1 MSSFGI
7 TTQTVDDEVA
17 IVAVTGYVDFD
28 AAPALKASLV
38 GCIKAGSS
46 HVVVDLAEAGFID
59 STAIGVLVGALK
71 RLQESGGSLVV
82 VCANENVQSI
92 FELVGLDEVISL
104 HRSRD
109 DAVSA
114 FARAA

>member
-1 MSSFGI
+1 MSAFSI
-7 TTQTVDDEVA
+7 HRETADDEVA
-17 IVAVTGYVDFD
+17 IVSVTGYLDFD
-28 AAPALKASLV
+28 AAPALKHGLV
-38 GCIKAGSS
+38 DCIEAGTG
-46 HVVVDLAEAGFID
+46 HLVVDLTETGFID

-71 RLQESGGSLVV
+71 RLEGSGGSLVV
-82 VCANENVQSI
+82 VCTNENVKSI
-92 FELVGLDEVISL
+92 FELVGLDEVINL

>member
-1 MSSFGI
+1 MSAFSI
-7 TTQTVDDEVA
+7 STETVDDAVA
-17 IVAVTGYVDFD
+17 IVAVTGYLDFD
-28 AAPALKASLV
+28 AAPALKQSLV
-38 GCIKAGSS
+38 DCIKAGTG
-46 HVVVDLAEAGFID
+46 HLVVDLAETGFID
-59 STAIGVLVGALK
+59 STAIGVLVGAQK

-92 FELVGLDEVISL
+92 FELVGLDEVIRL

-109 DAVSA
+109 DAISA

>member
-1 MSSFGI
+1 MSFSI
-7 TTQTVDDEVA
+7 TTETIDDQVA
-17 IVAVTGYVDFD
+17 AVAVTGYVDFD
-28 AAPALKASLV
+28 AAPALKHSLV
-38 GCIKAGSS
+38 DCIEDGRSQL
-46 HVVVDLAEAGFID
+46 VVDLAEAGFID

-92 FELVGLDEVISL
+92 FELVGLDEVITL

-109 DAVSA
+109 DAISA

>member
-1 MSSFGI
+1 MSAFSI
-7 TTQTVDDEVA
+7 RSETVDDEVA
-17 IVAVTGYVDFD
+17 IVSVTGYLDFD
-28 AAPALKASLV
+28 AAPALKHGLV
-38 GCIKAGSS
+38 DCIEAGTG
-46 HVVVDLAEAGFID
+46 HLVVDLTETGFID

-71 RLQESGGSLVV
+71 RLEESGGSLVV
-82 VCANENVQSI
+82 VCTNENVKSI
-92 FELVGLDEVISL
+92 FELVGLDEVINL